1 MKCPKCGNEM
11 LAGKVEC
18 GREIMWV
25 ADGAKPKRVSSKLF
39 GVSKAYAERCEK
51 CGIIVIEEED

>member
-1 MKCPKCGNEM
+1 MKCPKCGKDM

-25 ADGAKPKRVSSKLF
+25 MNGKKQKRVSSKLF
-39 GVSKAYAERCEK
+39 GVSKAYAERCEE
-51 CGIIVIEEED
+51 CGLVVIEEEN